1 MARPSKTRSPAD
13 TDAIAQAAIDE
24 HALAQAGEAAAQ
36 LSPQLAS
43 IDGQFAELPYNLD
56 LYIATIRQRAVES
69 AQRLLE
75 IGRMLLV
82 MREHEPQQAFAQA
95 LDRCGLSARFAQRAM
110 QAAVKLADR
119 PAMQSLGMSK
129 ALELLSEPDEAL
141 DALEAGGSIAGVRLD
156 DIDRMTVRE
165 LRDTLRAERAERAD
179 AAAADAEII
188 AKKDARINTLLRER
202 RTGKSG
208 SARAKV
214 DTLIRRLDEDAMEVA
229 TLVKAMR
236 DTASAIYAAY
246 NEAGEVVDEEVAGR
260 IEQNGA
266 LAAEWARV
274 LVDELGE

>member
-1 MARPSKTRSPAD
+1 MELRPKVPAP
-13 TDAIAQAAIDE
+13 E
-24 HALAQAGEAAAQ
+24 
-36 LSPQLAS
+36 
-43 IDGQFAELPYNLD
+43 
-56 LYIATIRQRAVES
+56 V
-69 AQRLLE
+69 
-75 IGRMLLV
+75 
-82 MREHEPQQAFAQA
+82 
-95 LDRCGLSARFAQRAM
+95 
-110 QAAVKLADR
+110 LAD
-119 PAMQSLGMSK
+119 K
-129 ALELLSEPDEAL
+129 ADE
-141 DALEAGGSIAGVRLD
+141 
-156 DIDRMTVRE
+156 
-165 LRDTLRAERAERAD
+165 
-179 AAAADAEII
+179 
-188 AKKDARINTLLRER
+188 INTLLRER